1 MKQKNQNLTQQLI
14 GGVLF
19 LAVIVMLG
27 FLSVRYNVK
36 QDWTFNKRNTI
47 SEASQKQL
55 ASMSDPVRFIAFAYP
70 GAPERASVE
79 FFVGQYKRFKPDVS
93 LEFID
98 PSSQPQKVSEFNV
111 SFAGEVVLEYQGRRE
126 NLRALSE
133 QSITGALQRL
143 SYSGEKW
150 IVFLEGHG
158 ERAVLDAQDQNA
170 YSRFAQVLKDKGLN
184 FQPLNLIKTPA
195 IPDNTSV
202 LVIASPRSALL
213 EGEISLIDEY
223 VRKGGNLLWLADP
236 DHPPG
241 LQAVADTLG
250 IAWQNGYAV
259 FPEYELLGTGHPGI
273 FVALDYPPNPVTRGL
288 DQVTLFPLVR
298 SLTTRPDSGWTAQP
312 LLSSSHEAWLET
324 QPISEAG
331 VSLDT
336 AAGDIAGPLNIGM
349 TLTREV
355 PDAEASSAAAG
366 KAVVEKAAQE
376 DGESA
381 ETAAGGDAEVGESGP
396 ASTRQQR
403 VVLIGD
409 ADFLSDAS
417 LGQLGNQQLGLNL
430 VQWLASR
437 DAQLDIDVPK
447 APDTNLYLPG
457 WAVILLGAGFV
468 IVLPL
473 LLIGVGVTR
482 WILRRRR

>member
-1 MKQKNQNLTQQLI
+1 MKQKNQNLLNQLI
-14 GGVLF
+14 SGVLF
-19 LAVIVMLG
+19 LVVIVMLG
-27 FLSVRYNVK
+27 WLSVRYNVK

-55 ASMSDPVRFIAFAYP
+55 ASMSDPVRLIAFAYP

-79 FFVGQYKRFKPDVS
+79 FFAEQYKRFKPDLE

-98 PSSQPQKVSEFNV
+98 PSSQPQKVKEYNV
-111 SFAGEVVLEYQGRRE
+111 SFAGEVVVEYQGRRE

-133 QSITGALQRL
+133 QNITGALQRL
-143 SYSGEKW
+143 SYTGEKW

-170 YSRFAQVLKDKGLN
+170 YTRFAQVLKDKGLSY
-184 FQPLNLIKTPA
+184 QPLNLVKTPS

-202 LVIASPRSALL
+202 LVIANPRSALL
-213 EGEISLIDEY
+213 DGEIKLIDAY
-223 VRKGGNLLWLADP
+223 VQGGGNLLWLAEP
-236 DHPPG
+236 DQPPG
-241 LQAVADTLG
+241 LQALADTLG
-250 IAWQNGYAV
+250 IAWQDGYAV

-273 FVALDYPPNPVTRGL
+273 FAALDYPAGPVTKGM

-298 SLTTRPDSGWTAQP
+298 SLVAKPDSGWNAMPMLT
-312 LLSSSHEAWLET
+312 SSSEAWLET
-324 QPISEAG
+324 QPIDETRG

-336 AAGDIAGPLNIGM
+336 SAGDIAGPLTIGM
-349 TLTREV
+349 TLTREL
-355 PDAEASSAAAG
+355 PDPEAPAPKPAAE
-366 KAVVEKAAQE
+366 
-376 DGESA
+376 GEP
-381 ETAAGGDAEVGESGP
+381 P
-396 ASTRQQR
+396 APAPTKQQR
-403 VVLIGD
+403 VVLVGD

-417 LGQLGNQQLGLNL
+417 LGQLGNQQLGLNI

-437 DAQLDIDVPK
+437 DAQLNIDVPK
-447 APDTNLYLPG
+447 APDTNLFLPN
-457 WAVILLGAGFV
+457 WATILIGVGFV

-482 WILRRRR
+482 WIIRRRR